1 MLSLVMLRAIMLS
14 VIRQSVVSLIVMAP
28 IGAFA
33 VTRKNNKIYKNLPVL
48 FVFVLTA
55 VCLLLKW
62 IFKDKKLQKK
72 YICRVVINVEKM
84 SFFVASAKKV

>member
-1 MLSLVMLRAIMLS
+1 MLSLVKLRAIMLS

-33 VTRKNNKIYKNLPVL
+33 VTRKNNKIHKNLLVL

-55 VCLLLKW
+55 VCLLLK
-62 IFKDKKLQKK
+62 
-72 YICRVVINVEKM
+72 
-84 SFFVASAKKV
+84 